1 MAEPGTGF
9 ERSAETMG
17 YSPVPGTDR
26 VISDRIVRS
35 PIAPAATQPGSNT
48 ELTALVRQGESEL
61 GAGNEAKAE
70 EWFLKAL
77 AIADRAVGP
86 DQTDLVLVINNL
98 TRIYLKRSDYTAA
111 EPLLLRLLDMKR
123 SKGDDHPEVAT
134 VLATLAAVRQA
145 LGLHESGEQLWRRV
159 VEIRERTLAPNHFAI
174 ATALEHLG
182 DACAARGNFRDALDA
197 CQRAHTIRERTL
209 GAEHPSLRSS
219 RERIADLQLQASDDS
234 LEYNAGVVGAAG
246 NDNYRL
252 YSGEPLTL
260 SAPAPAPPIR
270 ERILPPPPAPSRK
283 AKVLI
288 PESVADRPLAPTAF
302 QADPI
307 PANLDAATEPVAAP
321 YADVLESLREELD
334 RPYESVGL
342 AEKGSAM
349 LAALAAFIGKRQVI
363 ASTVLVTIAL
373 LVTAVVTGARGWA
386 ETNQSAAVES
396 SLPANEPVL
405 TAPASSVGPTVR
417 DPLAVSPSAQAPAP
431 SKAVVQRPRVV
442 EERSAP
448 KKVAEQK
455 SDTKKIAI
463 PTFSSSRLDSVT
475 SAAASSS
482 SRATEALS
490 YQPAPTPLGISQR
503 STFGDSEPS
512 VSPQR
517 AKLIGELPT
526 PRIPTEAAD
535 VEGVVRVRF
544 SVDALGRP
552 VMSSFVVETSPNPLL
567 TSAVRTVIPSIRFEP
582 ARSGGAE
589 SRAIAD
595 VVQVGFQ
602 FARRR

>member
-1 MAEPGTGF
+1 MAEPGTDF
-9 ERSAETMG
+9 ERTAETMG

-35 PIAPAATQPGSNT
+35 PISPAVTQRGSNT

-61 GAGNEAKAE
+61 EAGNEAKAE

-98 TRIYLKRSDYTAA
+98 TRIYLRRSDHTAA

-182 DACAARGNFRDALDA
+182 DACAARGNFRDALSA
-197 CQRAHTIRERTL
+197 FQRAHTIRERTL
-209 GAEHPSLRSS
+209 GSEHPSLRSC
-219 RERIADLQLQASDDS
+219 RERIADVQLQASDDS

-246 NDNYRL
+246 HDDYRL
-252 YSGEPLTL
+252 NSGEPLAL
-260 SAPAPAPPIR
+260 SAPVPTSPTR
-270 ERILPPPPAPSRK
+270 ERIPPPAPSRK
-283 AKVLI
+283 AKALI
-288 PESVADRPLAPTAF
+288 QETVADLAPAPSAS
-302 QADPI
+302 QMDPTS
-307 PANLDAATEPVAAP
+307 PNLDATIPLVAAP
-321 YADVLESLREELD
+321 YGDVLESLREELE
-334 RPYESVGL
+334 RPDENVGL
-342 AEKGSAM
+342 AERASAIFGSVV
-349 LAALAAFIGKRQVI
+349 AFFGKRQVV
-363 ASTVLVTIAL
+363 ASAVVVIIAL
-373 LVTAVVTGARGWA
+373 LVTAVATGARGWG
-386 ETNQSAAVES
+386 EPDQSAAMES
-396 SLPANEPVL
+396 SLLTNQPLL
-405 TAPASSVGPTVR
+405 TAPVSSVSATIP
-417 DPLAVSPSAQAPAP
+417 DPLAISSSTQIATS
-431 SKAVVQRPRVV
+431 SKAPVQRARVV
-442 EERSAP
+442 EERSTP
-448 KKVAEQK
+448 KRVAEQK
-455 SDTKKIAI
+455 SETKKIAI

-517 AKLIGELPT
+517 ARLIGELPI
-526 PRIPTEAAD
+526 PRVPTEAAD

-544 SVDALGRP
+544 NVDALGRP
-552 VMSSFVVETSPNPLL
+552 VMSSLVVETSPNPLL

-582 ARSGGAE
+582 ARTGGAE
-589 SRAIAD
+589 GRAISD